1 MSAQADIWPQAHQQ
15 RNSFRCVL
23 ADADAAGTL
32 PAHDEMNAMQITRR
46 QIDIADWL
54 WFFAWGIFSTVW
66 CLTASRHLSGTV
78 DEWIYV
84 ERGLRCWR
92 MFSHQGLLLLGTMP
106 LPVDVETLPLFLWE
120 RLGHARFDPFTD
132 LATPLYW
139 ARMGT
144 LVFWWLLLIYARLI
158 GRKLGG
164 AWAGRLAVGLLAC
177 EPNLLA
183 HATLATTDISVS
195 ACLLAFTYHFQDGRG
210 KDWKRR
216 VALPTLWFAAL
227 VLCKASGLVFGILCM
242 LAIQGRE
249 KGKGKREKEEE
260 KKRRKEEEKTQSS
273 IDNQQSAMSN
283 PNTQHQSLWKDM
295 SWIVGVGTLLVFVYC
310 GTDWLPYAGLA
321 RRAHALPIGTKRTL
335 FVWLADHLRLY
346 ANAADGVVRQVQH
359 NSHGQG
365 WFLLGH
371 SGPHYV
377 WWYFPVVLTVKLSLP
392 LLLLPVVIAVCR
404 RGCLLNWACLCAL
417 IQFAL
422 SITYHVQIGVRFLFP
437 AICMGIVGL
446 SASAV
451 CAEKEPHPQPLS
463 LPRNALGEG
472 SLLQQQGE
480 SHTPKAVSLQRTR
493 ERLPIIVACLGLVWT
508 TFTAVLWWP
517 NGLAYTNG
525 LWGDSRKGYLLVSD
539 SNYDWG
545 QGLLELRQ
553 WQQAHPDKPLCLW
566 YFGYDPAHTIFT
578 DIPQEALTARGVQE
592 VRTALR
598 GKYLAASATQVYGGY
613 NDTKQPLVACLR
625 EMQPTAQT
633 TTFLIYDF
641 TRVKQ

>member
-1 MSAQADIWPQAHQQ
+1 MWSGGCIAGEI
-15 RNSFRCVL
+15 L
-23 ADADAAGTL
+23 A
-32 PAHDEMNAMQITRR
+32 IR
-46 QIDIADWL
+46 
-54 WFFAWGIFSTVW
+54 V
-66 CLTASRHLSGTV
+66 C
-78 DEWIYV
+78 
-84 ERGLRCWR
+84 
-92 MFSHQGLLLLGTMP
+92 LLLGTMP

-120 RLGHARFDPFTD
+120 RFSHTRFDPFTD
-132 LATPLYW
+132 LATPLHW

-164 AWAGRLAVGLLAC
+164 AWAGRLAVGLIAC

-195 ACLLAFTYHFQDGRG
+195 ACLLAFCYHFQDGRG

-242 LAIQGRE
+242 LAIQYRE
-249 KGKGKREKEEE
+249 KGKGKKEKEEE
-260 KKRRKEEEKTQSS
+260 EEKRRKGEKERTQSS
-273 IDNQQSAMSN
+273 IENPQSAIDNSN
-283 PNTQHQSLWKDM
+283 TEHPTLWKDM

-310 GTDWLPYAGLA
+310 GTDWLPYAGLV
-321 RRAHALPIGTKRTL
+321 RRAHSLSTGAKRTV

-346 ANAADGVVRQVQH
+346 ANAADGVVRQIQH

-365 WFLLGH
+365 WYLLGH

-377 WWYFPVVLTVKLSLP
+377 WWYFPILLTVKLSLP

-404 RGCLLNWACLCAL
+404 RRYLLNWACLCAL

-451 CAEKEPHPQPLS
+451 CAAREEEEPHPQSLS
-463 LPRNALGEG
+463 LPRNALREG
-472 SLLQQQGE
+472 SQMRQAQGAD
-480 SHTPKAVSLQRTR
+480 HAWKTTLFQRVR
-493 ERLPIIVACLGLVWT
+493 ERLPLLVACLGLVWT
-508 TFTAVLWWP
+508 TFAAVQWWP

-525 LWGDSRKGYLLVSD
+525 LWGDPRKGYLLVSD

-553 WQQAHPDKPLCLW
+553 WQGAHTDKPLCLW

-578 DIPQEALTARGVQE
+578 DIPHEALTARDVQE
-592 VRTALR
+592 VQATLR

-613 NDTKQPLVACLR
+613 NDSKQSLVACLR
-625 EMQPTAQT
+625 QMQPTAQT

-641 TRVKQ
+641 TRVRR

>member
-1 MSAQADIWPQAHQQ
+1 
-15 RNSFRCVL
+15 
-23 ADADAAGTL
+23 
-32 PAHDEMNAMQITRR
+32 MQITQRHK
-46 QIDIADWL
+46 DTGDWL
-54 WFFAWGIFSTVW
+54 WFFAWGVFSTIW

-132 LATPLYW
+132 LATPLHW

-164 AWAGRLAVGLLAC
+164 AWAGRLAVGLIAC

-216 VALPTLWFAAL
+216 IALPTLWFAAL

-242 LAIQGRE
+242 LAIHYSVQGTGNRIQE
-249 KGKGKREKEEE
+249 DKETGRQGEEE
-260 KKRRKEEEKTQSS
+260 TQFSIEIRKSKIENFHS
-273 IDNQQSAMSN
+273 
-283 PNTQHQSLWKDM
+283 PPLWKDM
-295 SWIVGVGTLLVFVYC
+295 GWIIGVGTLLVFVYC
-310 GTDWLPYAGLA
+310 GTDWLPYAGLVS
-321 RRAHALPIGTKRTL
+321 RAHALPTGTKRTV
-335 FVWLADHLRLY
+335 FVWLANHLRLY
-346 ANAADGVVRQVQH
+346 ANAADGVVRQIQH

-365 WFLLGH
+365 WYLLGH

-377 WWYFPVVLTVKLSLP
+377 WWYFPIVLTVKLSLP
-392 LLLLPVVIAVCR
+392 LLLLPIVIAVCR
-404 RGCLLNWACLCAL
+404 RRCLLNWACLCAL

-446 SASAV
+446 SAAAV
-451 CAEKEPHPQPLS
+451 CATNQPAEQKGL
-463 LPRNALGEG
+463 RG
-472 SLLQQQGE
+472 
-480 SHTPKAVSLQRTR
+480 
-493 ERLPIIVACLGLVWT
+493 RLPFVVACLGLLWT
-508 TFTAVLWWP
+508 TFAAVQWWP

-553 WQQAHPDKPLCLW
+553 WQGAHPDKPLCLW

-578 DIPQEALTARGVQE
+578 DIPSGALTARNVQE
-592 VRTALR
+592 VQTALR

-625 EMQPTAQT
+625 QMQPVAQT

-641 TRVKQ
+641 TRVRP